1 MHKLKTIIVDDEPL
15 ALSLLRAKLNKIP
28 EVEII
33 AECKNGREA
42 IEKTMDLSPDLIFLD
57 IQMPGIDGFGVIEK
71 LQSDIVPLVIFT
83 TAFEQYALDAFD
95 VHAVDYILK
104 PIDDERINRAVE
116 RAILRSNTEDD
127 TEHKSRIIGAIDSIN
142 ERENN
147 LGQNSQGQ
155 SSQGQ
160 SSLGQNKGNLEH
172 KIIIKDRD
180 DITLLK
186 QADIE
191 WVDAAGDYC
200 CLHAQGVTH
209 IKRSTLKNLLEDLD
223 PSIFKRVHR
232 STIVNLNYIQ
242 KVIPHTKGEYFL
254 KLGEYDQVKVS
265 RNYREVIKDFLS
277 EG

>member
-1 MHKLKTIIVDDEPL
+1 MTKLRTIIVDDEPL
-15 ALSLLRAKLNKIP
+15 ALSFLRAKLNKIP
-28 EVEII
+28 EIAVI

-42 IEKTMDLSPDLIFLD
+42 IEKTMDLAPDLLFLD

-71 LQSDIVPLVIFT
+71 LQADIVPLVIFT

-104 PIDDERINRAVE
+104 PIDEERINRAVK
-116 RAILRSNTEDD
+116 RAIVRSETEIEEE
-127 TEHKSRIIGAIDSIN
+127 TEHKSRIIGAIDTIN
-142 ERENN
+142 ERESSASLNISAN
-147 LGQNSQGQ
+147 R

-160 SSLGQNKGNLEH
+160 DKGNLEH

-191 WVDAAGDYC
+191 WIDAAGDYC
-200 CLHAQGVTH
+200 CVHAQGVTH

-223 PSIFKRVHR
+223 SSIFKRVHR

-277 EG
+277 DK

>member
-1 MHKLKTIIVDDEPL
+1 MPKLRTIIVDDEPL
-15 ALSLLRAKLNKIP
+15 ALSFLRAKLNKIP
-28 EVEII
+28 EIEII

-42 IEKTMDLSPDLIFLD
+42 IDKTMDLAPDLIFLD
-57 IQMPGIDGFGVIEK
+57 IQMPGVDGLGVIK
-71 LQSDIVPLVIFT
+71 TLQSDIVPLVIFT

-104 PIDDERINRAVE
+104 PIDSERITRAVNRAIARFE
-116 RAILRSNTEDD
+116 SEEES
-127 TEHKSRIIGAIDSIN
+127 EHKSRIIGAIDTIN
-142 ERENN
+142 EIE
-147 LGQNSQGQ
+147 SSDS
-155 SSQGQ
+155 SSQRSQ
-160 SSLGQNKGNLEH
+160 GQNKGNFEH

-186 QADIE
+186 QTDIE

-200 CLHAQGVTH
+200 CVHAQGVTH
-209 IKRSTLKNLLEDLD
+209 IKRSTLKNLLDDLD

>member
-1 MHKLKTIIVDDEPL
+1 MPKLRTIIVDDEPL
-15 ALSLLRAKLNKIP
+15 ALSLLRAKLNKVP
-28 EVEII
+28 EIEVI

-42 IEKTMDLSPDLIFLD
+42 IEKTMDMAPDLLFLD
-57 IQMPGIDGFGVIEK
+57 IQMPGVDGFGVIKK

-104 PIDDERINRAVE
+104 PIDEERINRAIS
-116 RAILRSNTEDD
+116 RAIVRLDTEEE
-127 TEHKSRIIGAIDSIN
+127 TEHKSRIIGAIDTIN
-142 ERENN
+142 ERGSSE
-147 LGQNSQGQ
+147 S
-155 SSQGQ
+155 SSQ
-160 SSLGQNKGNLEH
+160 SPNEQNKGNLEN

-191 WVDAAGDYC
+191 WIDAAGDYC
-200 CLHAQGVTH
+200 CVHAKGVTH
-209 IKRSTLKNLLEDLD
+209 IKRSTLKHLLEDLD

-265 RNYREVIKDFLS
+265 RNYREVIKTFLS
-277 EG
+277 D

>member
-1 MHKLKTIIVDDEPL
+1 MSKLRTLIVDDEPL
-15 ALSLLRAKLNKIP
+15 ALQFLRAKLNKIP
-28 EVEII
+28 EIDII
-33 AECKNGREA
+33 GECKNGREA
-42 IEKTMDLSPDLIFLD
+42 IEATMDLAPDLIFLD
-57 IQMPGIDGFGVIEK
+57 IQMPGVDGFGVIKK

-83 TAFEQYALDAFD
+83 TAFEQYALDAFE

-104 PIDDERINRAVE
+104 PIDEERIKRAIQRAVVRFE
-116 RAILRSNTEDD
+116 TEEG
-127 TEHKSRIIGAIDSIN
+127 TLHKSRIIGAIDTIN
-142 ERENN
+142 ERE
-147 LGQNSQGQ
+147 
-155 SSQGQ
+155 SSASTNQ
-160 SSLGQNKGNLEH
+160 GNLER

-191 WVDAAGDYC
+191 WIDAAGDYVC
-200 CLHAQGVTH
+200 VHAQGVTH
-209 IKRSTLKNLLEDLD
+209 IKRSTLKNLLDDLD

-265 RNYREVIKDFLS
+265 RNYREVIKGFLS
-277 EG
+277 DW